1 MKSGFADLMCV
12 KLAISNEGTMVDEN
26 IDVPAAILLK
36 DAVASIPYTI
46 ASKNL
51 AEIIKG
57 TLMMEAQ

>member
-1 MKSGFADLMCV
+1 
-12 KLAISNEGTMVDEN
+12 MVDEN

-57 TLMMEAQ
+57 TLMMEAQQLVILRKGDNYEQFYL